1 MSEIGQSIKS
11 IVKKGIEMI
20 GNSAES
26 LASTT
31 RQKVEAYNLS
41 NEQKEVF
48 ALIGSKVFEMSK
60 QGIVFPNEL
69 DDDLKKASEIND
81 ALHSLRNETGN
92 ACNEAEANETREGIP
107 SLKPVDA
114 EEKSEPLQAA
124 EFAAANNNDT
134 PVIIV
139 EDDETNEDN
148 SSGSESCPLSSA
160 INDLFESMP
169 KVDKMMDKV
178 NNSLDGLGES
188 LRKFSGDLGKQ
199 LEDFSDEMMGVEK
212 DHNNSDNG

>member
-92 ACNEAEANETREGIP
+92 ACNEAEANETPEGMP

-188 LRKFSGDLGKQ
+188 LRKVSGDLGKQ

-212 DHNNSDNG
+212 DHNNSDND